1 MKMLDTNNIQSKVG
15 HLVETPIRNTICN
28 FLPSS
33 VEKSLYSLIFIS
45 VQRDI
50 NFLSLHITFGFN
62 V

>member
-1 MKMLDTNNIQSKVG
+1 MKMLDTNNIQSNIG
-15 HLVETPIRNTICN
+15 YPMTLIRNTICN

-33 VEKSLYSLIFIS
+33 VEKPLYSLIYIP
-45 VQRDI
+45 VRRDI

>member
-1 MKMLDTNNIQSKVG
+1 MKMIDNNNIQSKVG

-33 VEKSLYSLIFIS
+33 VEKPLYSLIYIS
-45 VQRDI
+45 VQR
-50 NFLSLHITFGFN
+50 NSETLSLHITFGFH